1 MTTVT
6 LGHPDTILHAAAA
19 AAVVRVLEA
28 YEMEV
33 EYVTGTRNDL
43 SAAMAAGGIDL
54 FVSAW
59 LPDIDPDW
67 LAPALGME
75 AFGGLY
81 KPVFGW
87 ALPEGSAPYVVT
99 IADLATDDG
108 TVSRNIVTPESVIER
123 VRQGVAAYGL
133 TECGFTLDARPD
145 EDAFQHAAQAIETGE
160 ATILPLWQPHFLHHG
175 GRLRLL
181 DDPKAGL
188 GGEQQARLLL
198 RTAARETLD
207 SDLLDELDELTLGN
221 KVVSALDYAMR
232 REGMSADE
240 AAEAWQRGKLLPR

>member
-6 LGHPDTILHAAAA
+6 LGHPDTNLHEAAA

-33 EYVTGTRNDL
+33 EYVTGGRDDL
-43 SAAMAAGGIDL
+43 SAAMKAGGIDL

-59 LPDIDPDW
+59 LPDIDAGW
-67 LAPALGME
+67 LAPALGMD
-75 AFGGLY
+75 AFGTLY

-87 ALPEGSAPYVVT
+87 SLPEGTAPHIVT

-108 TVSRNIVTPESVIER
+108 TVSRNIVAPESALER
-123 VRQGVAAYGL
+123 VRQGIATYGL
-133 TECGFTLDARPD
+133 TECGFTIESRPD
-145 EDAFQHAAQAIETGE
+145 EQAFQHAVQAIERGE
-160 ATILPLWQPHFLHHG
+160 ATVLPLWQPNFLHHG

-188 GGEQQARLLL
+188 GGEQHARMLL
-198 RTAARETLD
+198 RRGARDVLD